1 MKKALMI
8 IGPLVLLSAGG
19 AAAFFM
25 TQAPGTTDDSDQV
38 AAVETIADPVYVK
51 LSPPLVVNFT
61 HRGNLRYLQTTLEAM
76 HRDQEIVDKV
86 TLNLPLIRNNLI
98 MMLSDQ
104 TYDDFIGKSAKEE
117 LRVKINSEVSK
128 IVPADPP
135 VEVFITSFVMQ

>member
-1 MKKALMI
+1 MKKILLI
-8 IGPLVLLSAGG
+8 VGPLVLLAAGGG
-19 AAAFFM
+19 AAFFL
-25 TQAPGTTDDSDQV
+25 TQEEPAPVEGEPV
-38 AAVETIADPVYVK
+38 AEVEEIADPVYVK

-76 HRDQEIVDKV
+76 HREQDIIDKV

-104 TYDDFIGKSAKEE
+104 TYDDFMGKTAKEE
-117 LRVKINSEVSK
+117 LRVKINAEVSK
-128 IVPADPP
+128 IVPAEPP

>member
-1 MKKALMI
+1 MKKILLI
-8 IGPLVLLSAGG
+8 VGPLVLLAAGGG
-19 AAAFFM
+19 AAFFL
-25 TQAPGTTDDSDQV
+25 TQEEPAP
-38 AAVETIADPVYVK
+38 VEGEPVVEVEEIADPVYVK

-76 HRDQEIVDKV
+76 HREQDIIDKV

-104 TYDDFIGKSAKEE
+104 TYDDFMGKTAKEE
-117 LRVKINSEVSK
+117 LRVKINAEVSK
-128 IVPADPP
+128 IVPAEPP